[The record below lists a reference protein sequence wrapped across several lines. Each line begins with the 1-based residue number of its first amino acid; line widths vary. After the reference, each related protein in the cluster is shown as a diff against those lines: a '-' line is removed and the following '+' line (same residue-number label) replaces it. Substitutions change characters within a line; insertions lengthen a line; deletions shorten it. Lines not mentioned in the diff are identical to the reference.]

1 MPSIR
6 PCLGALSP
14 CPYPTPYPPRYRC
27 RIWLFPS
34 SLDVISSWNELA
46 DGMTDKEEAHLEENH
61 CRCANLLARLQ
72 RSIEELRVL
81 RRLVELCI
89 RTNEL
94 LLEAEGNF
102 NEYRAAV
109 ARGAT
114 SNWTVERSIIA
125 QDQSAANDD
134 PDVGVPLSPKRVVH
148 YESMIRSDAFGKC
161 NICFEDEPF
170 DPVGCIHCRQQVGC
184 RKCVDRWYE
193 ESCRLRRKQCPLCR
207 HKWEDQPEV
216 LNIFELKL
224 I

>member
-1 MPSIR
+1 
-6 PCLGALSP
+6 
-14 CPYPTPYPPRYRC
+14 
-27 RIWLFPS
+27 
-34 SLDVISSWNELA
+34 
-46 DGMTDKEEAHLEENH
+46 MTDPEETHLEENR
-61 CRCANLLARLQ
+61 CRCANLIARLQ

-94 LLEAEGNF
+94 LLEAE
-102 NEYRAAV
+102 
-109 ARGAT
+109 
-114 SNWTVERSIIA
+114 
-125 QDQSAANDD
+125 DQSAANDD
-134 PDVGVPLSPKRVVH
+134 PDGGVLLSPKRVVH

-193 ESCRLRRKQCPLCR
+193 ESCRLCRKQCPLCR
-207 HKWEDQPEV
+207 HKWGDQPEV

-224 I
+224 S